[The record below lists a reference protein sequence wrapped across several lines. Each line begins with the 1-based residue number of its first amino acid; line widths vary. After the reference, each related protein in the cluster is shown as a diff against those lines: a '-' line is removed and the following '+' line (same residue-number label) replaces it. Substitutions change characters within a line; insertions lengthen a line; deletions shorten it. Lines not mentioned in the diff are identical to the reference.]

1 MISNFFIPVETL
13 RVKKRQNVVPPTE
26 KQKLFVLRFSPL
38 GTFFKKSSVFLEK
51 RWFPDATSKNTDFPT
66 NK

>member
-26 KQKLFVLRFSPL
+26 KQKLFLLRFSPL
-38 GTFFKKSSVFLEK
+38 GIVSV
-51 RWFPDATSKNTDFPT
+51 P
-66 NK
+66 